1 MKLLLSFVLA
11 IALAQNTLAAR
22 ERFSHEGIDF
32 SVAVPEPEQMVAF
45 YSARGFPPAAIE
57 EIRRTCYL
65 GVGVFNKSDKVV
77 WLELANWRIEDESG
91 QPVQRITREQW
102 NQIWERLN
110 VPLASRA
117 TFGWTQMPESRD
129 LQPQEPVGGNLA
141 VISPNK
147 PFKLIA
153 RFRTGADGKGEPIE
167 MQVDKLQCPE
177 VKP

>member
-1 MKLLLSFVLA
+1 MLA
-11 IALAQNTLAAR
+11 PAVMAAR
-22 ERFSHEGIDF
+22 ERLSREEIEF
-32 SVAVPEPEQMVAF
+32 SVAVPQPEQMVAF

-65 GVGVFNKSDKVV
+65 GVGLFNKSDKVV

-91 QPVQRITREQW
+91 RPVRRITREQW
-102 NQIWERLN
+102 DKTWERLG
-110 VPLASRA
+110 VPPASRA
-117 TFGWTQMPESRD
+117 TFGWTQLPESRD

-141 VISPNK
+141 VVSPNK

-167 MQVDKLQCPE
+167 VRVDKLQCPE
-177 VKP
+177 GKP